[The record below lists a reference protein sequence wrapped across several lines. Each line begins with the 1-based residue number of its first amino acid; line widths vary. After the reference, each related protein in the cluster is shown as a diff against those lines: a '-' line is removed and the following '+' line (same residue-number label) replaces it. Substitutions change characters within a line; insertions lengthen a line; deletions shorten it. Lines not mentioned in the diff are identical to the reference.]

1 MQGAS
6 PSDFSLTLS
15 LAHSAARLSD
25 VCDALDKRAR
35 VDVSGLP
42 TGATSLLLHQ
52 AQLRSRRP
60 LLVITSSSESASH
73 LAADLRFWAGETA
86 GDDAG
91 AVLLYPAS
99 DTTPFVEVASDR
111 RAAMDRLSVLFHLA
125 QELPVRFVV
134 TSAAGLIRRVPPR
147 VSVRA
152 RSLCVK
158 SESELDREKLI
169 ATLVEGGYLRVP
181 VVEDPGSFAV
191 RGALLDVFCP
201 HASHPARIELDSDLV
216 FSIHSFDAEDQR
228 TRDRLDEL
236 WIHPAREA
244 MLGSEELSRA
254 RDALSELCDEHEVPT
269 SRRRQLVDEVVSG
282 RSVLGIDGF
291 LPAFYPRLDSLL
303 DYLPDDVVCA
313 VIDPTAAG
321 AALDTELDQAMR
333 DRASRLAGK
342 SPAFAIGDHYVNEDD
357 LLERLR
363 AGRLLVCHKLAVS
376 GALGEDEA
384 DGLGRL
390 DTVDSQDVMLIGA
403 DDLSGLRTELKA
415 SRSNHGSQHGER
427 EPLTPLVER
436 ARGWLSEGLRVLL
449 AARTTTQAE
458 RLIDLLRGYKLPVQ
472 RETQAFDPKLLTT
485 APDGRVHVVVGRLAD
500 GFVLPAEALA
510 CVTEEEIFGAR
521 GHRRARAKP
530 RDQKRAFLEDLRE
543 LAVGDYVVHVDHG
556 IGRYLGLERK
566 TVPLSRYEE
575 MQGMRPVS
583 VEVLVVEYADQD
595 KLFLPVTRLNQIEKL
610 ASGDAAKVKLDRLG
624 GQTFART
631 KSRVRGEVRKLADD
645 LLTLYASRATRQRPP
660 MNTIGAVER
669 EFEAAFPFEETPDQ
683 ARAIEDVLSDMQRE
697 TPMDR
702 LVCGDVGF
710 GKTEVALRAAFRVAM
725 SGRQV
730 AVLCPT
736 TVLAQ
741 QHFMTFV
748 DRFRDYPLRVEVLS
762 RFVSKQEQTAVVG
775 AIKAGQC
782 DIVIG
787 THRLLSKD
795 IHFAKL
801 GLLVVDEEQRF
812 GVAHKERM
820 KKLREDVDVLT
831 LSATPIPRTLQL
843 AVGGMRDLSLITT
856 PPVDRRAIR
865 TIVTRWDDNLIREA
879 IRRELSRGGQ
889 TFLIYNRIEGLYERA
904 ARLQE
909 LVPEARVAVAHGQL
923 KESALEQ
930 VMTDFV
936 EGRYDV
942 LCATAIVENGL
953 DIPRANTILIDRADS
968 FGLSQLYQLRG
979 RVGRSKERAY
989 CYLIAPPPS
998 QMTDEARSR
1007 IEALER
1013 FSQLG
1018 AGFQVA
1024 SLDME
1029 LRGAGD
1035 LLGAEQSGTVAAVG
1049 FDLFVR
1055 MLEEAV
1061 AELRG
1066 HQIEPMIDPEITLDI
1081 VHHIP
1086 DEYISDIGV
1095 RLSFYKRL
1103 ASAEDETAV
1112 TELGAEMEDRFGPP
1126 PEPARQLIRAMS
1138 LKPLLRS
1145 LNILGCEA
1153 LGHRVT
1159 LHFSANAPLDPEK
1172 LTLLVSRSP
1181 NWQLTPDLRL
1191 TRRFEHDKHDNKQ
1204 DSIDRVR
1211 HLLAELPLLK

>member
-1 MQGAS
+1 MS
-6 PSDFSLTLS
+6 ELPTHPFSLTQS
-15 LAHSAARLSD
+15 LAQSATRLSD
-25 VCDALDKRAR
+25 VCTALSQHRR

-42 TGATSLLLHQ
+42 AGALSLLLHR
-52 AQLRSRRP
+52 AQRSDGGP
-60 LLVITSSSESASH
+60 MLVIAPDNETAAH
-73 LAADLRFWAGETA
+73 LAADLRFWSGDGTA
-86 GDDAG
+86 ASVERD

-99 DTTPFVEVASDR
+99 DTTPFVEVATDR

-125 QELPVRFVV
+125 QGLPCSFLV
-134 TSAAGLIRRVPPR
+134 TSAAGLARKVPPR
-147 VSVRA
+147 ASVQK

-158 SESELDREKLI
+158 AESELNRETLI

-201 HASHPARIELDSDLV
+201 HAERPARIELDGDLV
-216 FSIHSFDAEDQR
+216 FAIHSFDTEDQR
-228 TRDRLDEL
+228 TRDALSEL

-244 MLGSEELSRA
+244 MLGSEELTRA
-254 RDALSELCDEHEVPT
+254 RDALSDLCDEHEIPT
-269 SRRRQLVDEVVSG
+269 SKRRQLVDEVVSG
-282 RSVLGIDGF
+282 RSVLGIDGY

-303 DYLPDDVVCA
+303 DYLPQAITCA
-313 VIDPTAAG
+313 VIDPTAG
-321 AALDTELDQAMR
+321 AATLDAELDQAMR
-333 DRASRLAGK
+333 DRAARLASK
-342 SPAFAIGDHYVNEDD
+342 SPAFAISSHYVNEED
-357 LLERLR
+357 LLTRVQQ
-363 AGRLLVCHKLAVS
+363 GRLLVCHKLAMA
-376 GALGEDEA
+376 GTPGDDEA
-384 DGLGRL
+384 EGLSRL
-390 DTVDSQDVMLIGA
+390 DAIDSERVLSISA
-403 DDLSGLRTELKA
+403 DDLVGLRAELKA
-415 SRSNHGSQHGER
+415 SRSTQGAQQ
-427 EPLTPLVER
+427 PLSPLVNR
-436 ARGWLSEGLRVLL
+436 VQAWLGDGLRVLL
-449 AARTTTQAE
+449 AARTSTQAE
-458 RLIDLLRGYKLPVQ
+458 RLIDLLQGYKLPIA
-472 RETQAFDPKLLTT
+472 RDAKPFEPTLLD
-485 APDGRVHVVVGRLAD
+485 AKSDGRAQVVIGRLAD

-530 RDQKRAFLEDLRE
+530 KDKKRAFLEDLRE
-543 LAVGDYVVHVDHG
+543 LSIGDYVVHIDHG

-575 MQGMRPVS
+575 MQGMKPVS
-583 VEVLVVEYADQD
+583 VEVLVVEYSDHD

-610 ASGDAAKVKLDRLG
+610 GGGDISKVKLDKLG

-631 KSRVRGEVRKLADD
+631 KARVRGEVKKLADD
-645 LLTLYASRATRQRPP
+645 LLALYASRATRERPP
-660 MNTIGAVER
+660 IQTVGAMER

-683 ARAIEDVLSDMQRE
+683 ARAIEEVLGDLSRAM
-697 TPMDR
+697 PMDR

-741 QHFMTFV
+741 QHYMTFKE
-748 DRFRDYPLRVEVLS
+748 RLRDYPMRVEVLS
-762 RFVSKQEQTAVVG
+762 RFVGKQEQTGIVG
-775 AIKAGQC
+775 AIKAGQV
-782 DIVIG
+782 DIVVG

-795 IHFAKL
+795 IHFPKL

-812 GVAHKERM
+812 GVAHKERI
-820 KKLREDVDVLT
+820 KKLREEVDVLT

-843 AVGGMRDLSLITT
+843 AIGGMRDLSLITT

-865 TIVTRWDDNLIREA
+865 TIVTRWDDHILREA

-889 TFLIYNRIEGLYERA
+889 AFLIYNRIEGLYERA

-909 LVPEARVAVAHGQL
+909 LVPEARIATAHGRL
-923 KESALEQ
+923 KEATLEQ

-953 DIPRANTILIDRADS
+953 DIPRANTILIDRADT

-979 RVGRSKERAY
+979 RVGRSRERAY

-998 QMTDEARSR
+998 QMTDEARTR

-1013 FSQLG
+1013 FTQLG
-1018 AGFQVA
+1018 SGFQVA

-1035 LLGAEQSGTVAAVG
+1035 LLGAEQHGTVAAVG
-1049 FDLFVR
+1049 FELFVR

-1066 HQIEPMIDPEITLDI
+1066 HHIEPTIDPEVNLDI

-1086 DEYISDIGV
+1086 DDYISDVGV

-1103 ASAEDETAV
+1103 ASAEDEISV
-1112 TELGAEMEDRFGPP
+1112 SELGAEMEDRFGPA
-1126 PEPARQLIRAMS
+1126 PEPARQLVRVMA

-1145 LNILGCEA
+1145 LRILGCEA
-1153 LGHRVT
+1153 SGNRVT
-1159 LHFSANAPLDPEK
+1159 LHFTNDAPLDPQK

-1191 TRRFEHDKHDNKQ
+1191 TRRYAADEREDA
-1204 DSIDRVR
+1204 IDRVR
-1211 HLLAELPLLK
+1211 QLLAELPLQP